1 MAKGNLF
8 QGQARGSIGDVVF
21 SRSNGQ
27 QISRVRNRAPQNPKT
42 NAQLY
47 QRAVMATIMQAYSA
61 GKAIFDHS
69 FEGYKVGSDCQQRF
83 MALNTKKLRA
93 AIAADINAGLIGG
106 ASAGRVVGP
115 GVVVSVPW
123 TYQVSEGSLT
133 QDIFTAN
140 GALKHFT
147 DIPNET
153 VAEYFNRM
161 GIRQDDIF
169 TVVAFNCADNSD
181 PAKVVFSASTEG
193 DEFGEQTT
201 CQFLFARLRV
211 KPEAYSNANPISN
224 ATLMGDLFYYDLES
238 NFIPDLSQLAINAGI
253 LQADALPMS
262 EDLYACGTIRS
273 RDNQDLRS
281 TCTLEWLSA
290 ANKGYGLASNYL
302 LEAWGSG
309 TQSLGDSRLIL
320 EGGGVQRAAASA
332 AFQIQ
337 VTPKSGA
344 PATIYGIET
353 SDETTTDA
361 AKVVKLV
368 ATDGRK
374 FYLMGNGNYALTL
387 GNVLAYRGSEYG
399 WDTVTDGVPADD
411 STVVNYFAADTD
423 RAPIGAIAE
432 FLLQQGVD
440 SMAVFGGTVFN
451 AV

>member
-106 ASAGRVVGP
+106 ACAGRVVGP

-161 GIRQDDIF
+161 GIRPDDIF
-169 TVVAFNCADNSD
+169 TVVAFNCAENSD
-181 PAKVVFSASTEG
+181 PANVVFSASTEG

-211 KPEAYSNANPISN
+211 KPEAFSNANPISN

-302 LEAWGSG
+302 LDAWGSG
-309 TQSLGDSRLIL
+309 TQSLGDSKLIL

-332 AFQIQ
+332 AGQIQ
-337 VTPKSGA
+337 VTTKTGEVK
-344 PATIYGIET
+344 TVYGVRLSSMDLT
-353 SDETTTDA
+353 HSSKA
-361 AKVVKLV
+361 LNLV
-368 ATDGRK
+368 CTDGTVL
-374 FYLMGNGNYALTL
+374 YLLGNGNYSATL
-387 GNVLAYRGSEYG
+387 GYMLAQKAGTNG
-399 WDTVTDGVPADD
+399 WDNNPGGGTIPDEQLVD
-411 STVVNYFAADTD
+411 YFANPTD
-423 RAPIGAIAE
+423 HSPISAIAE
-432 FLLQQGVD
+432 FLLAQGLG
-440 SMAVFGGTVFN
+440 SACVFGETIFQ
-451 AV
+451 

>member
-106 ASAGRVVGP
+106 ACAGRVVGP

-181 PAKVVFSASTEG
+181 PANVVFSASTEG

-309 TQSLGDSRLIL
+309 TQSLGDSKLIL

-332 AFQIQ
+332 ASQIS
-337 VTPKSGA
+337 VAPVSG
-344 PATIYGIET
+344 PSATIYGIAPST
-353 SDETTTDA
+353 KDGA
-361 AKVVKLV
+361 NGYKLVALV
-368 ATDGRK
+368 ATDGSQY
-374 FYLMGNGNYALTL
+374 FLYGNGSKSLSYSQYLCVKNGVYQWKALDAGET
-387 GNVLAYRGSEYG
+387 VA
-399 WDTVTDGVPADD
+399 DTAKVNFFADADD
-411 STVVNYFAADTD
+411 N
-423 RAPIGAIAE
+423 APIGDIVG
-432 FLLQQGVD
+432 FLLQQGVP
-440 SMAVFGGTVFN
+440 SNVAMGYN
-451 AV
+451 S

>member
-83 MALNTKKLRA
+83 MGLNTKKLRA

-106 ASAGRVVGP
+106 ACAGRVVGP

-161 GIRQDDIF
+161 GIRPDDIF
-169 TVVAFNCADNSD
+169 TVVAFNCAENSD
-181 PAKVVFSASTEG
+181 PANVVFSASTEG

-224 ATLMGDLFYYDLES
+224 ATIMGDLFYYDLES

-253 LQADALPMS
+253 LQSDALPMS

-290 ANKGYGLASNYL
+290 TNKGYGLASNYL

-309 TQSLGDSRLIL
+309 TQSLGDSKLIL

-332 AFQIQ
+332 ASQIQ
-337 VTPKSGA
+337 VTIKSGTT
-344 PATIYGIET
+344 ATVYGLQESNIAT
-353 SDETTTDA
+353 QNNGKMVNLMT
-361 AKVVKLV
+361 
-368 ATDGRK
+368 TDGRSLK
-374 FYLMGNGNYALTL
+374 LFGNSARSMAYGQ
-387 GNVLAYRGSEYG
+387 VLAMIDGEYV
-399 WDTVTDGVPADD
+399 WDSIPNGTVIPDTEG
-411 STVVNYFAADTD
+411 VNYFATD
-423 RAPIGAIAE
+423 NDVAPISSILE
-432 FLLQQGVD
+432 FLLQQGVPSNIATGID
-440 SMAVFGGTVFN
+440 TGRS
-451 AV
+451 